1 MDGAAVGCRY
11 FGLGDDR
18 PYFHPSA
25 SISPAS
31 SRFACVCISIP
42 IYRDI
47 SHSRTVRPVLRAK
60 QRPTFRTQRKLA
72 DGSLSS
78 RRSSSSF
85 RFSFPPSLSCFSLSL
100 SLSFFFLSR
109 KFLESQRGGEVY
121 VSTCTLPIVISRE
134 FLESAMG
141 NETTPTALHNAART
155 TRPFPERID
164 PLDKVSTNNV
174 A

>member
-1 MDGAAVGCRY
+1 MDDAAVGCRY

-18 PYFHPSA
+18 PYFHPSTPI
-25 SISPAS
+25 SSPAS
-31 SRFACVCISIP
+31 SRSACVYVYPIP
-42 IYRDI
+42 IYIEIFRIRELSD
-47 SHSRTVRPVLRAK
+47 RFYVRSNDRLFE
-60 QRPTFRTQRKLA
+60 PTGNSLTAAFHRKDLLC
-72 DGSLSS
+72 LSV
-78 RRSSSSF
+78 F
-85 RFSFPPSLSCFSLSL
+85 HPSLSL
-100 SLSFFFLSR
+100 SLSLSLFFLSR

-121 VSTCTLPIVISRE
+121 VSTCTPPIVTSRE

-155 TRPFPERID
+155 TRSFPERID